1 MLNNQNGINEN
12 NNVEIINVSAANNG
26 INNKKAKR
34 HQ

>member
-1 MLNNQNGINEN
+1 MLNNENGSNEY

-26 INNKKAKR
+26 INNQKAKR